1 MTYFLNFNYMV
12 VTIEIGREKRS
23 VPMYIGAR
31 DFSWKCMDFL
41 ICLNMLNIYIKWKS
55 EDL

>member
-1 MTYFLNFNYMV
+1 MTYFPNFNYMV
-12 VTIEIGREKRS
+12 VTIEIGWEKRS

-31 DFSWKCMDFL
+31 DFSWKCIDFL